1 VARTVLISGIGIAGP
16 TLAFWL
22 RKRGFE
28 PVLVERAPGLRTGGY
43 IIDVWGV
50 GFDVADRMGLLPRLF
65 QAGYHNDRVA
75 FVRADGRVRSAF
87 GGTALRRALGER
99 YLSIQRGDLAREIF
113 RTIES
118 GVETIFGDS
127 IAAMR
132 ELPDGIEVGF
142 ESGRPR
148 RFDLVVGADG
158 LHSAVRRT
166 LFGGPAQ
173 SSRYL
178 GYCAAA
184 FVTRGYPRRDEHVYL
199 SYAAPGRQISRFALR
214 DNETGFLLVCAWP
227 DGTKALPRNVA
238 SQKELLVEQFG
249 QSRWREWPDILQ
261 HLRSADNLYFDAVSQ
276 VRLPAWSKGHAVL
289 LGDAAY
295 CPSLLSGE
303 GSAFAMAGAYILAG
317 ELQRAS
323 GDHRAAFPAYE
334 QQFRPFIERKQDA
347 ARAFVSSFAPKT
359 SLGLVVRDIVLRLGG
374 IPAVADLLM
383 GRFVADHYELPRYP
397 QMDAGSIPGS

>member
-1 VARTVLISGIGIAGP
+1 LISGIGVAGP

-22 RKRGFE
+22 LKRGFE

-43 IIDVWGV
+43 IIDFWGI
-50 GFDVADRMGLLPRLF
+50 GFDVAERMGLLPRLR
-65 QAGYHNDRVA
+65 QVGYHNARVA

-87 GGTALRRALGER
+87 GGEALRRALGER

-113 RTIES
+113 RTIET

-127 IAAMR
+127 IATMR
-132 ELPDGIEVGF
+132 ELSDGVEAGF
-142 ESGRPR
+142 ESGRSR

-158 LHSAVRRT
+158 LHSAVRTT
-166 LFGGPAQ
+166 LFGEPAQ
-173 SSRYL
+173 ASRYL

-214 DNETGFLLVCAWP
+214 DNETGFLLVFAWP
-227 DGTKALPRNVA
+227 DGPHAPPRDVP
-238 SQKELLVEQFG
+238 SQKQLLVEQFG
-249 QSRWREWPDILQ
+249 QSPWREWPEILQ

-276 VRLPAWSKGHAVL
+276 VRLPAWSKGRAVL

-323 GDHRAAFPAYE
+323 GDHGAAFSAYE
-334 QQFRPFIERKQDA
+334 RRFRPFIERKQDA

-359 SLGLVVRDIVLRLGG
+359 SLGLVLRDIVLRLGG
-374 IPAVADLLM
+374 IPAVADLLIR
-383 GRFVADHYELPRYP
+383 RFVNDHYKLPGYP
-397 QMDAGSIPGS
+397 QSDALSIARL

>member
-1 VARTVLISGIGIAGP
+1 MARTVLISGIGIAGP

-22 RKRGFE
+22 LKQGLE

-43 IIDVWGV
+43 ILDFWGI
-50 GFDVADRMGLLPRLF
+50 GFDVAERMGLLPRLR
-65 QAGYHNDRVA
+65 QVGYHNDRVA
-75 FVRADGRVRSAF
+75 FVRADGHVRSAF
-87 GGTALRRALGER
+87 GGTALHRALGER

-113 RTIES
+113 RTIET

-127 IAAMR
+127 IATMC
-132 ELPDGIEVGF
+132 ELPDGVQVGF
-142 ESGRPR
+142 ESGRSR
-148 RFDLVVGADG
+148 RFDMVVGADG

-166 LFGGPAQ
+166 LSGEPAH

-214 DNETGFLLVCAWP
+214 DDGTGFLLVFAWP
-227 DGTKALPRNVA
+227 DETNSMPRDVP
-238 SQKELLVEQFG
+238 SQMQLLVEQFG
-249 QSRWREWPDILQ
+249 QSRWREWPEILQ

-276 VRLPAWSKGHAVL
+276 VRLPAWSKGRVVL

-323 GDHRAAFPAYE
+323 GDYGEAFPAYE
-334 QQFRPFIERKQDA
+334 QRFRPFIERKQRA

-359 SLGLVVRDIVLRLGG
+359 SAGLAARDFVLKLGG
-374 IPAVADLLM
+374 ISAIADLLM
-383 GRFVADHYELPRYP
+383 RHFVADRYELPDYAETDARALTP
-397 QMDAGSIPGS
+397 Q